1 MHIAS
6 RNILVSGR
14 TIDQIICLLI
24 KNQGENPMKI
34 KHVVFIGVI
43 MMFLF
48 LIACASEESTQAD
61 IIADPYP
68 AAQAEIREVI
78 SSIIK
83 DAEEANIE
91 GLKAA
96 HLESEKFSKFGP
108 RNFDR
113 QDILSTNNTEEA
125 FFSSI
130 SNYKQEIRDLKIDVF
145 DDMAIASYYPHVSFI
160 QDGEEKTVSGRQT
173 FVFLSTEEGWKLV
186 HEHGTPQLY

>member
-1 MHIAS
+1 
-6 RNILVSGR
+6 
-14 TIDQIICLLI
+14 
-24 KNQGENPMKI
+24 MKI
-34 KHVVFIGVI
+34 KHVVFSGVI

-48 LIACASEESTQAD
+48 LGACASEESTQVD

-78 SSIIK
+78 NSIIK

-113 QDILSTNNTEEA
+113 QDILSTNATEEA

-145 DDMAIASYYPHVSFI
+145 DDMAIASYYPDVSFI
-160 QDGEEKTVSGRQT
+160 QNGEKKTGTGRQT
-173 FVFLSTEEGWKLV
+173 FVFLKVDSGWKLV
-186 HEHGTPQLY
+186 HEHGTPRL

>member
-1 MHIAS
+1 M
-6 RNILVSGR
+6 
-14 TIDQIICLLI
+14 
-24 KNQGENPMKI
+24 I

-43 MMFLF
+43 TMLLF
-48 LIACASEESTQAD
+48 LSACASEESTQAD
-61 IIADPYP
+61 IIADPFP

-78 SSIIK
+78 NSIVK
-83 DAEEANIE
+83 DAEGANIE

-113 QDILSTNNTEEA
+113 QDISSTNATEEA

-145 DDMAIASYYPHVSFI
+145 DDMAIASYYPHVSFT

-186 HEHGTPQLY
+186 HEHSTPQHYFGSLE

>member
-1 MHIAS
+1 
-6 RNILVSGR
+6 
-14 TIDQIICLLI
+14 
-24 KNQGENPMKI
+24 MKI
-34 KHVVFIGVI
+34 KHPIIWEVLIVI
-43 MMFLF
+43 IILSS
-48 LIACASEESTQAD
+48 CESQKSGQEEIINNPYLST
-61 IIADPYP
+61 
-68 AAQAEIREVI
+68 QAEIREVI
-78 SSIIK
+78 NSIIK

-113 QDILSTNNTEEA
+113 QDVSSTNATEEA

-145 DDMAIASYYPHVSFI
+145 DDIAIATYYPHVSFI

-186 HEHGTPQLY
+186 HEHGTPK

>member
-1 MHIAS
+1 
-6 RNILVSGR
+6 
-14 TIDQIICLLI
+14 
-24 KNQGENPMKI
+24 MKI

-43 MMFLF
+43 MMLLF
-48 LIACASEESTQAD
+48 LNACASEESTRAD
-61 IIADPYP
+61 IIADPFP

-78 SSIIK
+78 KSIIK

-113 QDILSTNNTEEA
+113 QDISSTNTTEEA

-145 DDMAIASYYPHVSFI
+145 DDMAIASYYPYVSFI
-160 QDGEEKTVSGRQT
+160 QNGEKKTGIGRQT
-173 FVFLSTEEGWKLV
+173 FVFLKTDSGWKLV
-186 HEHGTPQLY
+186 HEHGTPKQ